1 MTRSHDTA
9 GAPIESRAGSMATPG
24 QGEAQRVDGRE
35 TSRPDV
41 DAEGEEPSLR
51 LDPEE
56 QRQVRRRTA
65 PAARVVHEAIRREGE
80 DELRRPASALA
91 WSGLA
96 AGLSMG
102 FSLVAQGLLQAQ
114 LPDVSWRPLLVRL
127 GYSVGFIIVV
137 LGRQQLFTEN
147 TLTPVL
153 PLLQR
158 FNVRTLMLVLRL
170 WVLVLAANLLGA
182 MIFAWTI
189 SRGAIFPPET
199 QRAFAAIGT
208 EALGPDVGTTAVRA
222 IFAGWLIAL
231 MVWLLPLAETAR
243 VAVIGIITYVVG
255 LGNFSHSIAGSIEV
269 LYLVMIDQLP
279 WSGYLGT
286 FLLPTLLGN
295 IIGGVALVAVINH
308 AQVVAGGE
316 EG

>member
-1 MTRSHDTA
+1 MTTASKREPRSDEDRVEDRPRD
-9 GAPIESRAGSMATPG
+9 GAARK
-24 QGEAQRVDGRE
+24 
-35 TSRPDV
+35 
-41 DAEGEEPSLR
+41 EPSLR
-51 LDPEE
+51 LDAEE
-56 QRQVRRRTA
+56 QRQVKRRTA

-147 TLTPVL
+147 TLTPIL

-158 FNVRTLMLVLRL
+158 PAPYTVLRVLRL

-199 QRAFAAIGT
+199 QRAFAVIGT
-208 EALGPDVGTTAVRA
+208 EALGDDIWTTAVRA

-243 VAVIGIITYVVG
+243 VAVIGIITYVIG
-255 LGNFSHSIAGSIEV
+255 LGNFAHCIAGSIEV
-269 LYLVMIDQLP
+269 LYLVMIDRLS
-279 WSGYLGT
+279 WSGYFGT